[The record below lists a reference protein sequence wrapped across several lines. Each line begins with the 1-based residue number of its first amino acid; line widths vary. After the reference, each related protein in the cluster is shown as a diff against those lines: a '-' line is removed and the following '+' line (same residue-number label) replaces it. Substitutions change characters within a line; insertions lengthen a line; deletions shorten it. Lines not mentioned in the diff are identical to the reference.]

1 MHTPL
6 SKKYL
11 IAKKYK
17 SSFDNARLPQ
27 TFNLY
32 KMVSMK
38 QSELRENE
46 VCLYWVSLFQL
57 QLMAPQS
64 QMIVY

>member
-1 MHTPL
+1 MHMPL
-6 SKKYL
+6 SKKYF

-17 SSFDNARLPQ
+17 SSVDNARLPQ

-38 QSELRENE
+38 QSEPRENE

-64 QMIVY
+64 QMTVY